1 MEDEQMVVPEA
12 VEEITPDA
20 GGVSE
25 ETPAAEPSVDAPT
38 GPTQADIDRMRSVYD
53 RQVADANRQMVE
65 REQQFNAY
73 LEQVRQY
80 NLEQDRKLFELETK
94 DMDERD
100 KQLYT
105 YQREAESVKQQLAA
119 MQHEREQER
128 MTYQAQQQRM
138 EKIRAFAD
146 MTGQSFEKLER
157 TIQTPQDLAKAFQ
170 DHYQSLKSA
179 AGKAPPAAPKVSVAK
194 PGSPARGM
202 VDRINIHNPES
213 YKDIIERAALEGI
226 PANEL

>member
-1 MEDEQMVVPEA
+1 MEEETMVVPEA
-12 VEEITPDA
+12 VEETIPDE

-25 ETPAAEPSVDAPT
+25 ETPAAQPSVDAPK

-53 RQVADANRQMVE
+53 QRIAEQE
-65 REQQFNAY
+65 RQFNAY
-73 LEQVRQY
+73 LESVRQH
-80 NLEQDRKLFELETK
+80 NLEQERKLFELETK
-94 DMDERD
+94 DMDEQQ
-100 KQLYT
+100 KQLYA
-105 YQREAESVKQQLAA
+105 YQREAEMTRQQLA
-119 MQHEREQER
+119 QLQQEREQER
-128 MTYQAQQQRM
+128 LTYQAQQTRIQ
-138 EKIRAFAD
+138 KIKAFAD
-146 MTGQSFEKLER
+146 MTGQSFDELER
-157 TIQTPQDLAKAFQ
+157 RIQTPEDLAKAFH